1 MIAIQERSSI
11 ATPAR
16 RRKPP
21 AEKLFASFHA
31 MRVRY
36 WNRVPERRHPDLRK
50 DDLRPVRDH
59 RAANTIASRR
69 IAPVEIPIA
78 SRRC

>member
-1 MIAIQERSSI
+1 MIAVQDRTSI

-21 AEKLFASFHA
+21 AEKPFASHHA

-36 WNRVPERRHPDLRK
+36 RNRLPERRHPDPRN
-50 DDLRPVRDH
+50 DDLRAVRDH
-59 RAANTIASRR
+59 RAANAIASRR

-78 SRRC
+78 PRRC